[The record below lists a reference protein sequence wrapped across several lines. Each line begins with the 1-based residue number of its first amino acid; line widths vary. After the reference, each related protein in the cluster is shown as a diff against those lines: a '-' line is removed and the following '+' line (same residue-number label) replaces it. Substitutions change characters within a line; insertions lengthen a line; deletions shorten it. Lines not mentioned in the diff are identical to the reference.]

1 MHTESIRSP
10 APIYLQEVVMT
21 ANVHLPFDL
30 ELAKTCS
37 QAFSSSTGIGC
48 TVSDAQGV
56 TLCEHGYG
64 CASCELCS
72 IAGKSRDKCINAH
85 NYGMTAASRFG
96 GRYIY
101 FCPMGLTCFVSPI
114 IGDTTDAAK
123 ITVGPFIMVDKQ
135 DYIDCELQENFSA
148 SPETFRQALIF
159 LEKIPSVSPVKVQ
172 ELSVLLFM
180 AVGFMNHLSEESRF
194 MAMARSDSLQKEI
207 SAYIL
212 QMKQQ
217 SVSFGYPFATEKSLL
232 QSIAHYDMQQSLTF
246 LNQLLASLLVNGG
259 GNLKWIK
266 ARLSELLVMISRT
279 AIENGAPEGNAM
291 LLLRRYRKAS
301 PSLNSFDA
309 LSAWVVKLIRDF
321 LEEYILCAGAG
332 YTAAIHKCLQY
343 LDANYS
349 RQVTL
354 ESAAQQIGLTPAYLS
369 RIFKKETGCT
379 FNQYLNRIRIEK
391 ARDLLRYSQMS
402 LSDIALHTGYGDQS
416 YFTKVFQRI
425 TGMSPG
431 NYRKKHGRRP
441 G

>member
-1 MHTESIRSP
+1 
-10 APIYLQEVVMT
+10 MT
-21 ANVHLPFDL
+21 ANTNLPFDL

-37 QAFSSSTGIGC
+37 QAFSASTGIGC

-64 CASCELCS
+64 CASCELCG

-148 SPETFRQALIF
+148 SPEALRQALVF
-159 LEKIPSVSPVKVQ
+159 LEKIPLISPEKVQ
-172 ELSVLLFM
+172 ELSILLFM
-180 AVGFMNHLSEESRF
+180 SAGFMNHLSEESRF
-194 MAMARSDSLQKEI
+194 MTMARSDSLQKEI

-217 SVSFGYPFATEKSLL
+217 PSSFGYPFDMEKNLL
-232 QSIAHYDMQQSLTF
+232 QSLSHYDPRQTL
-246 LNQLLASLLVNGG
+246 LCLKNLLASLLTGSG

-301 PSLNSFDA
+301 PSLDSFDS
-309 LSAWVVKLIRDF
+309 LSAWTVKLIGDF
-321 LEEYILCAGAG
+321 MEEYTRCAGTG
-332 YTAAIHKCLQY
+332 HTAAINKCLQY
-343 LDANYS
+343 LDVNYS
-349 RQVTL
+349 RQISL

-369 RIFKKETGCT
+369 RIFKKETGCS
-379 FNQYLNRIRIEK
+379 FNQYLNRIRITK
-391 ARDLLRYSQMS
+391 ARDLLRYSRMS
-402 LSDIALHTGYGDQS
+402 LSDIAMHTGYNDQS

-431 NYRKKHGRRP
+431 NYRKKHSHMKK
-441 G
+441 